1 MRSPRLLRP
10 LASPPIALLWSALAG
25 SALGDQLFAVV
36 LSWVAA
42 TAFGPAAGYLTMLQA
57 AVLTLTLLLSG
68 GWADRRGRLGVM
80 IGADLVRAAALLGLI
95 ALWPASGVP
104 PGWALALVVVV
115 LAAGVA
121 FFRPALQAALPHL
134 APPDQLPATNALLDG
149 TDRIARLLGPAL
161 VAAAAAWLP
170 LVAFVGVDVATFL
183 LSAAAV
189 GLVARLRRLPPPA
202 PAGTDTGASLRA
214 GLAALR
220 GHPLLFAVLALNGP
234 VMGTWTAAYFLGLP
248 LMLGPGSAGP
258 GGVAA
263 YGLVISAYGSTNLLG
278 TLLIGSRPLPARPQ
292 RLIFAGVCVGG
303 TGVVLLGAAGLVL
316 PTAWHLPAFCA
327 AAALGA
333 LGGPMQDIP
342 VAVLRQTELP
352 PARIAAAVR
361 LFMLASSLGL
371 LVTLALAPTVF
382 AALGV
387 APAMVLCGGL
397 YIAAGLGGA
406 LLFGARSARRG
417 AKG

>member
-1 MRSPRLLRP
+1 MSPPRLLRP
-10 LASPPIALLWSALAG
+10 LASPPIALLWGALAG

-42 TAFGPAAGYLTMLQA
+42 AAFGPAAGYLTMLQA

-95 ALWPASGVP
+95 ALWPASGAP

-134 APPDQLPATNALLDG
+134 APTDQLPATNALLDG

-202 PAGTDTGASLRA
+202 PAGTGASLRA

-220 GHPLLFAVLALNGP
+220 RHPLLFAVLALTGP

-248 LMLGPGSAGP
+248 LMLGPGTAGP

-292 RLIFAGVCVGG
+292 RLIFAGVCLGG
-303 TGVVLLGAAGLVL
+303 AGVMLLGLAGLVL
-316 PTAWHLPAFCA
+316 PVAWHLPAFCA

-333 LGGPMQDIP
+333 LGGPMEDIP

-352 PARIAAAVR
+352 PTHIAAAVR

-387 APAMVLCGGL
+387 APAIMLCGGL

-406 LLFGARSARRG
+406 LLFGARRARKG